1 MDILDV
7 LLILGGTLAL
17 LVWMGVCIWHIV
29 EHLTRHDQS

>member
-7 LLILGGTLAL
+7 LLIIGGAAAL

-29 EHLTRHDQS
+29 EQWRQP